1 MVFLGIFNA
10 QSSSS
15 DDEAH
20 EASDSYR
27 SPFSSRYAKY
37 QTYVW
42 DDDEESDDE
51 CSTSMGTMQQRF
63 LESLRDSADVDG
75 FGDGGDRGRSGQRG
89 LSDRHDVRPADT
101 YAEFLKQDALAREN
115 LEENQRRMLSA
126 LEERHRELYAK
137 DRETVKLVVTGFQA
151 ELAEKE
157 RVEQAGRREE
167 ERRVQERVMQEE
179 ALKAQETRDQEAE
192 RLAAEKERALYNLMN
207 LASVEALENH
217 EALVDLLSRYN
228 SELMPF
234 CEDTSA
240 ETRGVKRSIKKFIT
254 LSVQQISATQE
265 QVKRKSAGILEF
277 LAQQHGLHQK
287 FALVTLASKMVSQCD
302 AQISRLPSFAFPLGE
317 VAVSVGRAFP
327 DFLKLLLAMLQ
338 NECPL
343 CVPMIVQPG
352 PKAGK
357 DIKYY
362 EALRF
367 KVTEGTVENV
377 EEYVT
382 RLQGFLRL
390 YAAVLQVEREPQS
403 MEAALGAAW
412 AYTAWLLNA
421 LPASRFTASALD
433 AFLSVAGWRMSG
445 RFGRQFV
452 KMMEYVSTHFLKEL
466 GDLDDPDANA
476 VATRLGSFV
485 GSQMYR
491 TEPKGRTMPLRDISS
506 QSRA

>member
-1 MVFLGIFNA
+1 M
-10 QSSSS
+10 
-15 DDEAH
+15 
-20 EASDSYR
+20 
-27 SPFSSRYAKY
+27 
-37 QTYVW
+37 
-42 DDDEESDDE
+42 
-51 CSTSMGTMQQRF
+51 
-63 LESLRDSADVDG
+63 
-75 FGDGGDRGRSGQRG
+75 
-89 LSDRHDVRPADT
+89 DT
-101 YAEFLKQDALAREN
+101 YEAFLKQDALARKRV
-115 LEENQRRMLSA
+115 EEDQQRMLSA

-137 DRETVKLVVTGFQA
+137 DRETVKLVVTRFQA
-151 ELAEKE
+151 EMAEKE
-157 RVEQAGRREE
+157 RLEEADRREE
-167 ERRVQERVMQEE
+167 ARRVQERVLQEE
-179 ALKAQETRDQEAE
+179 ALKAREAQEKEAG
-192 RLAAEKERALYNLMN
+192 RLAAEKDKALYDLVN
-207 LASVEALENH
+207 LASDEALKNH
-217 EALVDLLSRYN
+217 EALVHLMSRYN

-277 LAQQHGLHQK
+277 LAQQHGLHQM

-343 CVPMIVQPG
+343 CVPMIAHPG
-352 PKAGK
+352 PKADK
-357 DIKYY
+357 DMKYY

-367 KVTEGTVENV
+367 KVTNGTVENV

-382 RLQGFLRL
+382 RLQGFVRL
-390 YAAVLQVEREPQS
+390 YAAVLQVDRDPQAMDS
-403 MEAALGAAW
+403 ALGQAW

-433 AFLSVAGWRMSG
+433 AFLSVAGWRMFG

-452 KMMEYVSTHFLKEL
+452 KMMDCVSTHFLKEL
-466 GDLDDPDANA
+466 GDLGDPEANA

-485 GSQMYR
+485 GSKLYR